1 MDHPGAHFP
10 GWCIEGGCGRS
21 IVEVNF
27 EQKHGKAEN
36 GVLQCHTTLA
46 NQDSSSGIAHKHLQ
60 IPLITGHSQ
69 LMPCNPTPCPNFELK
84 KKKKH
89 LQISGTFQ
97 PLAICHQATQGHSFA
112 SLLPVMDLCT
122 ILLGSVLFS
131 RFGSWP
137 DLTLPKK
144 WRKSSIDNKTSS
156 SLNFT
161 HLSFTSSNT

>member
-84 KKKKH
+84 KKKSSNIWH
-89 LQISGTFQ
+89 LSTPCHLPPSYPGPFFCISAACDGLMHHPAGQHAFFKVWQ
-97 PLAICHQATQGHSFA
+97 LAG
-112 SLLPVMDLCT
+112 
-122 ILLGSVLFS
+122 
-131 RFGSWP
+131 P
-137 DLTLPKK
+137 DSSKK
-144 WRKSSIDNKTSS
+144 VEKSSIGNKTSS

-161 HLSFTSSNT
+161 HLSFTSSNS